1 MLRASA
7 FLTCVCFVLPS
18 LAKAVD
24 LNLSMASSVGYD
36 NNVFREKNDESGD
49 VSFRFGPTAR
59 IHSIEDNLVYNLS
72 YNPVYE
78 KFVDFGDLDEL
89 SHFIFGGIEYQ
100 FNDRTSIVLT
110 NRFSLTQSLNRGPL
124 VAEKDLAG
132 DEIQEVPDNE
142 VRRDDVYL
150 NRALVSVQ
158 HSFTPHT
165 VGQFDV
171 SYDYFDSDRRNT
183 AKNNAIGAVG
193 SLTHALGARD
203 RIGAGAS
210 FDWHR
215 FDAVTGQPE
224 SDNFTYYLFGS
235 WAHDFGKDTELSV
248 RVGPALI
255 HAQQDAPGSDL
266 VDLYFHEDVE
276 VSGTLADAYDDL
288 GLQVP
293 ETVYVNGMT
302 TDSSEPV
309 SPGDVLVPFVPA
321 ASPTG
326 ANCFQSQVQGQPVFR
341 QANCTLN
348 NLITDPATAGAIGNG
363 PKVLLSSDA
372 GDDSDTRIA
381 VFAEVMLSHNWTP
394 KLKTT
399 ASYTRSDSGVS
410 SLGANTIADRV
421 TLVNFW
427 TPTQRWNLSVRGDW
441 LQRESSNDV
450 TNTFGAIEPGVV
462 AGADVVQFTGSLLA
476 ESFDDS
482 VDTEYWSVSG
492 RAAYRVSRRGT
503 VTLRVT
509 YQNQDSKRASTSTNS
524 SFENVLA
531 SLGFRYDFDPF
542 HF

>member
-1 MLRASA
+1 
-7 FLTCVCFVLPS
+7 
-18 LAKAVD
+18 
-24 LNLSMASSVGYD
+24 
-36 NNVFREKNDESGD
+36 
-49 VSFRFGPTAR
+49 
-59 IHSIEDNLVYNLS
+59 
-72 YNPVYE
+72 
-78 KFVDFGDLDEL
+78 
-89 SHFIFGGIEYQ
+89 
-100 FNDRTSIVLT
+100 
-110 NRFSLTQSLNRGPL
+110 
-124 VAEKDLAG
+124 
-132 DEIQEVPDNE
+132 
-142 VRRDDVYL
+142 
-150 NRALVSVQ
+150 
-158 HSFTPHT
+158 
-165 VGQFDV
+165 
-171 SYDYFDSDRRNT
+171 
-183 AKNNAIGAVG
+183 
-193 SLTHALGARD
+193 LTHALGARD

-235 WAHDFGKDTELSV
+235 WVHNFGKDTELSV

-255 HAQQDAPGSDL
+255 HAEQDAPGSDL
-266 VDLYFHEDVE
+266 VDLYFHEDVK

-293 ETVYVNGMT
+293 EVVYVDGVQVQDPLTQM
-302 TDSSEPV
+302 V
-309 SPGDVLVPFVPA
+309 SPGDVLVPFVPPA
-321 ASPTG
+321 PPPDRPLE
-326 ANCFQSQVQGQPVFR
+326 ANCFQSEVQGQPVFR

-348 NLITDPATAGAIGNG
+348 NLITDPATAAAIDTAT
-363 PKVLLSSDA
+363 VLLSSDA

-381 VFAEVMLSHNWTP
+381 VFAEVLLSHNWTP

-421 TLVNFW
+421 TLVNYW
-427 TPTQRWNLSVRGDW
+427 TPAQRWNLSVRGDW

-450 TNTFGAIEPGVV
+450 TNTFGAIEPGLIGGVG
-462 AGADVVQFTGSLLA
+462 GADVVQFTGSLLT

-509 YQNQDSKRASTSTNS
+509 YQNQDSKRASTSTHS

-531 SLGFRYDFDPF
+531 YLGFRYDFDPF